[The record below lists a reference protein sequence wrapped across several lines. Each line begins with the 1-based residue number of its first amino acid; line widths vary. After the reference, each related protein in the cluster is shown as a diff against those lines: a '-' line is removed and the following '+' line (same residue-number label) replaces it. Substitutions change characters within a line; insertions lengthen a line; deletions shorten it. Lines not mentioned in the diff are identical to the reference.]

1 MLILLVV
8 VVIEPELLLVST
20 FRLEEYILT
29 LPPMVSFSS
38 TFLDIPAC
46 KTPNMSAFIIA
57 WEIENDLL
65 KKGSLP

>member
-8 VVIEPELLLVST
+8 VVIVPELLFVSI

-38 TFLDIPAC
+38 TFLDTPAC
-46 KTPNMSAFIIA
+46 KTPNMSAFITISDT
-57 WEIENDLL
+57 EKGLF